1 MDEDVNKVQENT
13 EAVLLASNEVSVEVK
28 VGGDSS
34 ENNIIWKSGVY
45 WKENIDNTLPV
56 ELVLGRF

>member
-13 EAVLLASNEVSVEVK
+13 EAVLFARNEVSVEVK

-34 ENNIIWKSGVY
+34 ENNIIWKSGVH